1 MFDRVLNKF
10 VVFIITSCKFWKHET
25 ERKKKGWNYF
35 FFNFSRYVAVDCELR
50 TDGKIGVSNV
60 KKGEC
65 YERFS

>member
-1 MFDRVLNKF
+1 MKQ
-10 VVFIITSCKFWKHET
+10 KE
-25 ERKKKGWNYF
+25 KKKGWNYF